1 MTGALA
7 GAHDGAMPTTV
18 TDDRPPPPRA
28 LRRPA
33 EGRIIGGVAAAV
45 ADYLDLDRSVVR
57 IGAVALVLLGGAG
70 VPLYLAGWLL
80 IPADG
85 APSSVAEDFLGH
97 ARARCRRAVTTPP
110 RGPRPGRFDPPWSA
124 AWRAADDRH
133 LRASDQERNEMAE
146 TLCGHYADGR
156 LDEAEFKSRLDRA
169 MGATTLPTSTA
180 SAAIFPARRSDGQ
193 FAAGVP
199 GSPPWCWWWWRC

>member
-1 MTGALA
+1 MTRALA
-7 GAHDGAMPTTV
+7 GAHHGAMPTSV
-18 TDDRPPPPRA
+18 TDDPTPPTRPRA

-85 APSSVAEDFLGH
+85 APSSVVEDFLGH
-97 ARARCRRAVTTPP
+97 ARAR
-110 RGPRPGRFDPPWSA
+110 
-124 AWRAADDRH
+124 
-133 LRASDQERNEMAE
+133 
-146 TLCGHYADGR
+146 
-156 LDEAEFKSRLDRA
+156 
-169 MGATTLPTSTA
+169 
-180 SAAIFPARRSDGQ
+180 
-193 FAAGVP
+193 
-199 GSPPWCWWWWRC
+199 